1 MLIVLSSRSTINM
14 LGLSL
19 TFASNQ
25 PLGSLRQD
33 GSLHKMLPW
42 REARRLELG
51 ASESEWYALSTVNF
65 ASISTKGSMK
75 EAIAQLQ
82 LEGQLAEVAEHAVA
96 RQGLSVASMAK

>member
-1 MLIVLSSRSTINM
+1 M

-51 ASESEWYALSTVNF
+51 ASESEWYALSTVNL

-82 LEGQLAEVAEHAVA
+82 LEGQLAEVTEHAVA